1 MQNALFW
8 SHIFGHKK
16 RNSRPH
22 QSIIFSSLPFNCC
35 TGNGGYSPSLLTRS
49 LMFSPAENRCV
60 QLMNLI
66 KPELDLALG
75 CSAAMAQLP
84 SGDLIENPCKAP
96 LISWALVDTKLLGGH
111 LNSLLYCWLPCL
123 LFQILCW
130 DNWWRLINP
139 MGRPLD
145 LVLLSTCFGE
155 VFLVCLWIF
164 ELHWCFDSGCI
175 GISALNVVA

>member
-35 TGNGGYSPSLLTRS
+35 TGNGGYLPSLLTRS
-49 LMFSPAENRCV
+49 LMFSPAEHRCV
-60 QLMNLI
+60 PVLMNLI

-75 CSAAMAQLP
+75 CSPAMAQLP

-111 LNSLLYCWLPCL
+111 LNSFLYYWLPCL
-123 LFQILCW
+123 LFQILYW
-130 DNWWRLINP
+130 DSWWRLINP
-139 MGRPLD
+139 MGCPLD
-145 LVLLSTCFGE
+145 LVSYPLVLGKFSLCACE
-155 VFLVCLWIF
+155 FLNCTDVLMVDVQ
-164 ELHWCFDSGCI
+164 ESQHWMW
-175 GISALNVVA
+175 